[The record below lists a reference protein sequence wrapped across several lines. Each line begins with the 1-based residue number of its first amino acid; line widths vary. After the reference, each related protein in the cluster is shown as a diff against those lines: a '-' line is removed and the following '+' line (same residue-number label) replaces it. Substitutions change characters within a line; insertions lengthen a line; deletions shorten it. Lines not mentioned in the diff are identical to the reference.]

1 MNMSKDI
8 QEISQTEVARAE
20 TEALALQDA
29 EEQSAE
35 RFQSVRERL
44 AASNQA
50 DEATQSPEF
59 RDWMAARARTDEAW
73 GRWALAMDALH
84 G

>member
-1 MNMSKDI
+1 MTTSTHDPRQTDI
-8 QEISQTEVARAE
+8 ARAE
-20 TEALALQDA
+20 REALALQDA
-29 EEQSAE
+29 EDQSAQ
-35 RFQSVRERL
+35 RFEDVRLQLVAED
-44 AASNQA
+44 AAQG
-50 DEATQSPEF
+50 ATHSPEF

>member
-1 MNMSKDI
+1 MTTPQDPRHTDI
-8 QEISQTEVARAE
+8 ARAE

-29 EEQSAE
+29 EDQSAQ
-35 RFQSVRERL
+35 RFEDVRLRL
-44 AASNQA
+44 AASDRA
-50 DEATQSPEF
+50 DEATHSSEF

-73 GRWALAMDALH
+73 GRWAMAMDAVH